1 MRNLFLV
8 VFCVCLAW
16 MIFPQVSSACDTA
29 CDPAC
34 AQAEGCVGAV
44 CAAPLVGRPV
54 LQVVAAPVRAVW
66 RLHVNAVE
74 RRVDRRVTRRTARC
88 CQ

>member
-1 MRNLFLV
+1 MVRLFLAV
-8 VFCVCLAW
+8 VCVCLIG
-16 MIFPQVSSACDTA
+16 MFFPQSINACDTA

-34 AQAEGCVGAV
+34 VQAASCADGV

-54 LQVVAAPVRAVW
+54 LRVVSAPVRAVW

-74 RRVDRRVTRRTARC
+74 RRVDRRVARRTARC
-88 CQ
+88 W